1 MQSNV
6 KVGVQWCFL
15 LPYQWYHHHHLHAW
29 MSPMKRIAAFFGQH
43 QTICRHCQFWE
54 STLPVQLFHIYLLPP
69 AAFKNLVWKHI
80 AYPPLFLPLPSP
92 CHPPPFLFHSAFSCH
107 CYLYLTADDRHAA
120 MDKTDFSAKVWHIV
134 ASKSTTKW
142 SAMTTWHATLK
153 LSSLMWSRFSQ
164 C

>member
-92 CHPPPFLFHSAFSCH
+92 CRPP
-107 CYLYLTADDRHAA
+107 
-120 MDKTDFSAKVWHIV
+120 
-134 ASKSTTKW
+134 
-142 SAMTTWHATLK
+142 
-153 LSSLMWSRFSQ
+153 LSISQ
-164 C
+164 CFFVPPLFIPHSWWPACCQWQNRLQCKGLTYSGFKIDHQMKCHDNMACHSEVELFDVK